1 MQISNNTV
9 VSFHYNLFNQ
19 AGDEVEN
26 SRNGAP
32 SLCLI
37 GANNVMPALE
47 QAMLGKAKGDHFEV
61 TLEPHLAYGAYNQDK
76 KDRVS
81 AKYLKHEKKLK
92 PGKVVT
98 INTDKGSQAV
108 TIIKVG
114 KFSVDIDLNHPL
126 AGQTIRF
133 VIDIVDVR
141 EPTNEEKAH
150 GHAHGV
156 GGHQH

>member
-1 MQISNNTV
+1 MKISNNTV
-9 VSFHYNLFNQ
+9 VSFHYTLFNQ

-26 SRNGAP
+26 SHNGAP

-37 GANNVMPALE
+37 GTNNVMPALE
-47 QAMLGKAKGDHFEV
+47 QSMLGKVTGEQFEA
-61 TLEPHLAYGAYNQDK
+61 TLEPHLAYGAYDENK
-76 KDRVS
+76 KDRIS
-81 AKYLKHEKKLK
+81 AKYLKHEKKLQ
-92 PGKVVT
+92 PGKVVA
-98 INTDKGSQAV
+98 INTDKGSQAA

-114 KFSVDIDLNHPL
+114 KFNVDIDLNHPL

-141 EPTNEEKAH
+141 EPTNEEKSH